1 MSTNLSANKVVE
13 NLSNLV
19 IDIPENSIVSHSV
32 YSDKSLKVI
41 LFGFAPGESLSE
53 HTSAFPAILHFLD
66 GEADVTLGDE
76 QMSAS
81 PGAWMHMPAHLPHSI
96 TAKETAVKMLLLMLK
111 G

>member
-1 MSTNLSANKVVE
+1 MNTNLTANKVIQ

-19 IDIPENSIVSHSV
+19 VDIPEASIVSHSV
-32 YSDKSLKVI
+32 YSDKSLKTI

-53 HTSAFPAILHFLD
+53 HTSSFPAILHFLE

-76 QMSAS
+76 HLVAN

-96 TAKETAVKMLLLMLK
+96 TAKTAVKMLLLMLK
-111 G
+111 Q